1 MPNWYNFRES
11 RQSLLQCVAEESPDF
26 ARRDASETL
35 GAERLRKVQQK
46 THRVPN
52 GYDRLKMA
60 ALGAV
65 PFLETERSCKPHLKQ
80 EVYSLIC
87 FLAWRMATIA

>member
-1 MPNWYNFRES
+1 MQF
-11 RQSLLQCVAEESPDF
+11 VAEESPDF

-46 THRVPN
+46 THRALSKC
-52 GYDRLKMA
+52 DRLKMT
-60 ALGAV
+60 ALGVV

-80 EVYSLIC
+80 GVNAPNMFPS
-87 FLAWRMATIA
+87 MANGNDRLRHWQQMP